1 MMKRKNRFGKALPT
15 FAVLGVIVVGVAVLT
30 NVTARPKPP
39 GPLCGPT
46 ILYECT
52 ARDGS
57 TEQVGLTRCEVAR
70 YEKKNKATC
79 EPASF

>member
-1 MMKRKNRFGKALPT
+1 MRKSKSRFGKALPA
-15 FAVLGVIVVGVAVLT
+15 FAVLGVIAVGVGVLTT
-30 NVTARPKPP
+30 NVTARAKP

-57 TEQVGLTRCEVAR
+57 TEQVGLTRCEVDR

-79 EPASF
+79 EPVSF

>member
-1 MMKRKNRFGKALPT
+1 MRGFMRALSALAFT
-15 FAVLGVIVVGVAVLT
+15 GVVALAVVALST
-30 NVTARPKPP
+30 NADAKPKKPP

-52 ARDGS
+52 FRDGS
-57 TEQVGLTRCEVAR
+57 TELVGLTVCELDR

-79 EPASF
+79 VPFGG